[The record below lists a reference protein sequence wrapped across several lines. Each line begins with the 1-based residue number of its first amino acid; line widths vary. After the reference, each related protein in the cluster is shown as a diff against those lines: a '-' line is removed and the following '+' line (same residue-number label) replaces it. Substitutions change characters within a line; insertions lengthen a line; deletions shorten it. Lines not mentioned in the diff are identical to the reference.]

1 MKTAETLEPS
11 VRGIEIDVTESLS
24 DEPGLFLQYGSS
36 DVDTRFLL
44 GAIPLPD
51 ETICLFV
58 TCATDASLTEAKVLQ
73 VSSVL
78 LLQLA

>member
-1 MKTAETLEPS
+1 MKTAEILEPS
-11 VRGIEIDVTESLS
+11 VRGSEIGVTESLG

-36 DVDTRFLL
+36 DVDPRFLL

-58 TCATDASLTEAKVLQ
+58 TCTSGAP
-73 VSSVL
+73 
-78 LLQLA
+78 LAES